1 MLQKKGESKER
12 WGGRAE
18 IREMEVEERGE
29 EKELQFKLSTVTLV
43 RMNLTDPSP
52 FIFSVSLNF

>member
-12 WGGRAE
+12 WGRAE

-29 EKELQFKLSTVTLV
+29 EKEPQFKLSTVTLV

-52 FIFSVSLNF
+52 FIFSVSSNF

>member
-12 WGGRAE
+12 WGRAE

-29 EKELQFKLSTVTLV
+29 EKRTPIQAVYCHISEDEPDRPITIYL
-43 RMNLTDPSP
+43 
-52 FIFSVSLNF
+52 